1 MKNSQLYISILKL
14 PKFKFEQTIGQLEK
28 RKGGYFYLTL
38 DADIVNQFERKRA
51 TRLLCTLDD
60 KLTIA
65 CGLNHLGDGNF
76 FIIVATKYM
85 KKIGR
90 KVGDVITFEIT
101 EDPNPL
107 GVEIPEVLTVLL
119 EQDEDAKNIFDQ
131 LTDGKKRSLIYTIM
145 RTKNIDKQVETVLE
159 FLEKEWEKIQKKKTK

>member
-1 MKNSQLYISILKL
+1 MS
-14 PKFKFEQTIGQLEK
+14 KFKFEQAIRQLKK

-38 DADIVNQFERKRA
+38 DADIVNQFEKKRA

-60 KLTIA
+60 KLTIP

-85 KKIGR
+85 KKIG
-90 KVGDVITFEIT
+90 KQMGDVITFEIT

-107 GVEIPEVLTVLL
+107 GVEIPEVLSVLL
-119 EQDEDAKNIFDQ
+119 AQDEDAKKY
-131 LTDGKKRSLIYTIM
+131 LT
-145 RTKNIDKQVETVLE
+145 N
-159 FLEKEWEKIQKKKTK
+159 